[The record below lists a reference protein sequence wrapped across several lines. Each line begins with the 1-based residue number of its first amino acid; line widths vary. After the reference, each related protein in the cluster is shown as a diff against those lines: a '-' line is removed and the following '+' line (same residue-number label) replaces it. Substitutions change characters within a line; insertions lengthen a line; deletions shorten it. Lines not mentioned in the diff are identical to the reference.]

1 MNLQEDMAII
11 RILFIGFI
19 LIALAAVAI
28 KSVISAAAMPIQF
41 FSFLIGIILTYGG

>member
-1 MNLQEDMAII
+1 MKLQEDMAII

-19 LIALAAVAI
+19 LIALAAAI